1 MNSDVLVGDKSEL
14 PILLPNLRQFFD
26 NLLISVVK
34 ARKLPRDSNPAFH
47 PKEAFT
53 GN

>member
-26 NLLISVVK
+26 NLAYLCRQSKKITK
-34 ARKLPRDSNPAFH
+34 
-47 PKEAFT
+47 
-53 GN
+53 G